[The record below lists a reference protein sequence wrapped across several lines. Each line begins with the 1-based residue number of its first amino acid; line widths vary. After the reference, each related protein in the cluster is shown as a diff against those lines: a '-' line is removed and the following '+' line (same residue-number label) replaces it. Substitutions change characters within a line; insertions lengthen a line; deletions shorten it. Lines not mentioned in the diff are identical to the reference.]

1 MTRDQTIHI
10 VPAGS
15 FAPEI
20 EALAKAT
27 GFTSVEFHD
36 EHPKANAKTLA
47 EIPNKVAIALA
58 IGAPETRKIIKG
70 KLSKEHNFP
79 TLIHPT
85 VIFLDP
91 DQIKIGR
98 GSLITAAN
106 VISTNV
112 EIGDFV
118 LVNLQCTIGHDCTI
132 DEYCSL
138 MPGVRLS
145 GGVHLEPSVYIG
157 TNAAI
162 LPNIRIGEGATIGA
176 GAVVTKN
183 VPPGRTFAGV
193 PAKDITKS

>member
-20 EALAKAT
+20 KALAKAT
-27 GFTSVEFHD
+27 GFTSVEFYD
-36 EHPKANAKTLA
+36 DKTKAKVKTLA
-47 EIPNKVAIALA
+47 EIPNKAAIALA
-58 IGAPETRKIIKG
+58 VGAPKTRRIIQG
-70 KLSKEHNFP
+70 KLSNGLEFP
-79 TLIHPT
+79 KLIHPT
-85 VIFLDP
+85 VLFFEP
-91 DQIKIGR
+91 EQIRIGR

-112 EIGDFV
+112 EIGDFA
-118 LVNLQCTIGHDCTI
+118 LVNLQCTIGHDCI
-132 DEYCSL
+132 IGDFCSL

-145 GGVHLEPSVYIG
+145 GGVHLESGVYIG
-157 TNAAI
+157 TNAVV
-162 LPNIRIGEGATIGA
+162 LPNIKIGEGATIGA

-193 PAKDITKS
+193 PAIDITKS